1 MRRKFLNDAARAWL
15 SGLLAGLVLCA
26 FALSVM
32 GQEQEQEVDP
42 SIARGRS
49 EPEAKYQL
57 RAAKRLGGKTEVVL
71 FDGTRAD
78 IVTMS
83 WAIEVDFADKWAEA
97 VGQSLYYAAV
107 TQKEPGIVLIL
118 ENRGRDAK
126 YVQRCLVLC
135 HKLNIKLWLMGPD
148 WLSGPGFDQ

>member
-1 MRRKFLNDAARAWL
+1 MRQKFLNDSARAWL

-26 FALSVM
+26 FTLAAM
-32 GQEQEQEVDP
+32 GQEVDP

-49 EPEAKYQL
+49 EPEAKYQQ

-83 WAIEVDFADKWAEA
+83 WAIEVDYADKWAEA
-97 VGQSLYYAAV
+97 IGQSLYYAAV

-118 ENRGRDAK
+118 ENRSRDTK

-135 HKLNIKLWLMGPD
+135 HKLGIKLWLMGPD
-148 WLSGPGFDQ
+148 WLSGPGFDP